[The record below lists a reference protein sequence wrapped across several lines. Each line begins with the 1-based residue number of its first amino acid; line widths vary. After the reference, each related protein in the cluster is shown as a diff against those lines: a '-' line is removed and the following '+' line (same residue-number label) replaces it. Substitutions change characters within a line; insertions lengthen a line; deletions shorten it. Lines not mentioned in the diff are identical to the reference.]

1 MSPLRFMKEVIK
13 LYEIISSL
21 IKYIFITI
29 IYLFIFAI
37 IRMIYLD
44 IRSMNTPMSASSKK
58 PPYLKLL
65 NRDALELEAEE
76 RYILEDNMTI
86 GRDSDNNIAITDS
99 FLSGCHAMFIRQDKS
114 YLIKDLDSTNGT
126 FVNGEKLTDTP
137 VQLKDR
143 DKIKVGQLELLYVA
157 GREVK

>member
-1 MSPLRFMKEVIK
+1 
-13 LYEIISSL
+13 
-21 IKYIFITI
+21 
-29 IYLFIFAI
+29 
-37 IRMIYLD
+37 
-44 IRSMNTPMSASSKK
+44 MNTPMSASSKK
-58 PPYLKLL
+58 LPYLKLL

-76 RYILEDNMTI
+76 QYILEDNMSI
-86 GRDSDNNIAITDS
+86 GRDSDNNIAIADS

-143 DKIKVGQLELLYVA
+143 DKIKVGQLDLLYVA